1 LSIPDR
7 LAGRTD
13 GERNRSVKIRMIVPF
28 PLSEEGVEL
37 RRAGIPAELVADDV
51 ELDVVAVTN
60 GPETADSIYDVFLMD
75 MFIFQAGL
83 SAQADG
89 CDAILIDTVSDSGM
103 KPLRSRLDIPVIG
116 PGQVACHVAMIL
128 SEKFS
133 FLATWGKWAPIYRK
147 IAHEYGISHR
157 VASIRSPNLP
167 PDLANLI
174 TDEDAYLPP
183 LLEEAKRAIE
193 DDGAGAIVLA
203 STTMWQAHDYLQERL
218 DVPVI
223 NPGVWGF
230 KLAELTVRMGKSH
243 SKRDYPSPPQPVD
256 DRIFNSLAR
265 RDA

>member
-1 LSIPDR
+1 M
-7 LAGRTD
+7 
-13 GERNRSVKIRMIVPF
+13 KIRMIVPF

-256 DRIFNSLAR
+256 DRIFSSLAR